1 MNKNCLLGIVA
12 LLVLCSVMLGCQKD
26 NTTTTIYGTV
36 FNSVTHEPIV
46 GAEIEVGFRSGSNIS
61 SHYTSDGDH
70 RVSSSVSG
78 SDGQFELQF
87 GEIQIPNSFR
97 WYYIYGTASG
107 YENYY
112 QQTGVAIGSSYRMDV
127 NLDPK

>member
-1 MNKNCLLGIVA
+1 MKNYHLVKFAIL
-12 LLVLCSVMLGCQKD
+12 LLVCCALFGCKKD
-26 NTTTTIYGTV
+26 KTTTIYGTV

-46 GAEIEVGFRSGSNIS
+46 GAQIEVGFRSGTNVY
-61 SHYTSDGDH
+61 SHYVSDGDH

-87 GEIQIPNSFR
+87 GEVQIPGTFR
-97 WYYIYGTASG
+97 WYYIYGTASD
-107 YENYY
+107 YNDYY
-112 QQTGVAIGSSYRMDV
+112 QQTGVAIGSNYRMDV